1 MKPPMRSEK
10 IEGNRWVNR
19 RNGNIGSVM
28 APNQHKYTPLPII
41 QKLTDGSQRIPEAT
55 KAEENKSSSKIGS
68 HLYS

>member
-1 MKPPMRSEK
+1 
-10 IEGNRWVNR
+10 
-19 RNGNIGSVM
+19 VM